1 MYRIRVFNQDGTL
14 GGFYSEKGIVSSPEL
29 AKTYSTDSEYQKD
42 LTPAFFASGGLKFPT
57 VNYGVSSVPL
67 ADAEKT
73 RYDSFVSPIAS
84 PKTTSY
90 DINRQ
95 KSYLPP
101 FEDKPSRS
109 QLDEPIFV
117 PSIADIDI
125 NGGDLSQNQDL
136 DIDGGGA

>member
-14 GGFYSEKGIVSSPEL
+14 GGFYSEKGIVSSPDL

-42 LTPAFFASGGLKFPT
+42 LTAAFFASGGL
-57 VNYGVSSVPL
+57 
-67 ADAEKT
+67 T

-84 PKTTSY
+84 PKTISY

-125 NGGDLSQNQDL
+125 NGGDLSQDQDL